1 MTTKVETA
9 VVESTTSDR
18 SVLDGV
24 PPGPRLPRALQ
35 TVLWAARPI
44 WFMQHAR
51 RRYGDVFTI
60 RPYAFGDVVV
70 LANPEHIKEVFTG
83 DRDVFAAGRANA
95 AMSPVLGS
103 HSLLTLDGER
113 HLRQRKLMLPPF
125 HGEAVARY
133 RERIEEITEAEVV
146 RWPTG
151 EPFPIRPRMQ
161 SITLEVILR
170 AVIGVSDP
178 QRLARLRE
186 LLPKLLDFS
195 VLDMWAVWLFPKLLN
210 TPVGRRNPAMRLRP
224 EVDRLLYEEI
234 DAHRSEPDG
243 HDDILA
249 LLISARDAD
258 GEPLSDENLLDQIIT
273 LLLAGH
279 ETTTTGLAWA
289 VERLTRHPAALGRL
303 EQELDA
309 SGEEYLDAVVN
320 ETLRVRPVID
330 GVWRKLTAPAVV
342 AGHCLPVGTLVFPAI
357 VLVQTSNDAFPDPED
372 FRPER
377 FLESS
382 TSPYT
387 FIPFGG
393 GTRRCIGA
401 AFAVMEMKTVLSTV
415 LRRVELR
422 APDLR
427 PERPRSHHVTQIPAH
442 GGRVI
447 ATPRIA
453 RGPSRGVGP
462 LSAGVAVRPA

>member
-1 MTTKVETA
+1 MATKVQTA
-9 VVESTTSDR
+9 AVGHAIGDR
-18 SVLDGV
+18 PALDGV

-35 TVLWAARPI
+35 TVLWAVRPI
-44 WFMQHAR
+44 WFMQRAR
-51 RRYGDVFTI
+51 RRYGNVFTI
-60 RPYAFGDVVV
+60 RPYAFGDIVV
-70 LANPEHIKEVFTG
+70 LADPAHIKEVFTG
-83 DRDVFAAGRANA
+83 DREVFAAGQANA
-95 AMSPVLGS
+95 AMGPVLGN

-113 HLRQRKLMLPPF
+113 HLRQRKMMLPPF
-125 HGEAVARY
+125 HGEAVGRY
-133 RERIEEITEAEVV
+133 RERIERITEAELG

-151 EPFPIRPRMQ
+151 RPFPIRPRMQ
-161 SITLEVILR
+161 AIALEIILQ
-170 AVIGVSDP
+170 AVIGVADP
-178 QRLARLRE
+178 QRLARLRD
-186 LLPKLLDFS
+186 LLPQLLDFS
-195 VLDMWAVWLFPKLLN
+195 VLDMWGIWLFPRLLDS
-210 TPVGRRNPAMRLRP
+210 PMARRNAALRVRP

-234 DAHRSEPDG
+234 AAHRSDP
-243 HDDILA
+243 HAYDDILV

-289 VERLTRHPAALGRL
+289 FERLTRHPDALERL
-303 EQELDA
+303 QQELDA
-309 SGEEYLDAVVN
+309 GEERYLDAVVN

-342 AGHCLPVGTLVFPAI
+342 AGHRLPAGTLVFPAI
-357 VLVQTSNDAFPDPED
+357 VLVQRSKEAFPDPEA

-377 FLESS
+377 FLDGSAP
-382 TSPYT
+382 PYT

-415 LRRVELR
+415 LGRVELT
-422 APDLR
+422 APDPR
-427 PERPRSHHVTQIPAH
+427 PEQPRSHHVTQVPAR

-447 ATPRIA
+447 ATPRT
-453 RGPSRGVGP
+453 GSSPP
-462 LSAGVAVRPA
+462 